1 MVERSLG
8 VIDVLARI
16 SELLPSVEKPV
27 QRPTL
32 DRRLMM
38 TGAVL
43 LVYFIL
49 ANIPLYGIPRGGE
62 DIPQIQLLR
71 IIFASSRGTLM
82 ELGIGPIVTA
92 GLILQILVGAKIIN
106 LDLTN
111 PEDRKKFTG
120 AMKTL
125 AVTLA
130 VIQAVGLVA
139 SRVYWLEAGEVPT
152 YQQMALVAL
161 QLIAGAFLVILF
173 DETLQK
179 GWGIG
184 SAISLF
190 ILAGVA
196 HTILWQLIGFIMTPG
211 GPIYYGLIPAL
222 VAERSITMLARPGGY
237 PDLTGFLAT
246 LLLLVV
252 LVYLQGSKIEIP
264 VAVGRFAGLKSRV
277 PLQLLYV
284 TNIPILLVGIIVA
297 DLQLIENIIS
307 NFQPDSPVSSA
318 LRTVIY
324 YVSPPHGIVA
334 AAADPVRVVSFA
346 VSWLIMAVI
355 LGFMWIEVS
364 GLSPRNQAETLV
376 KSGLEIPGVR
386 KNVKVLEEFLAEY
399 IYPLTLLS
407 SIIVASIVIA
417 GDILGC
423 YGSATGLLLSAG
435 IIQQYY
441 AIIVRDRALEM
452 YPALRRLLGEE

>member
-1 MVERSLG
+1 MG
-8 VIDVLARI
+8 VIDILARA
-16 SELLPSVEKPV
+16 SELLPSVEKPK

-32 DRRLMM
+32 DRRLLM
-38 TGAVL
+38 TGIVL
-43 LVYFIL
+43 VIYFIL
-49 ANIPLYGIPRGGE
+49 ANIPLYGIPRVGDGVQ
-62 DIPQIQLLR
+62 QIHLLR
-71 IIFASSRGTLM
+71 IIFASSHGTLM

-92 GLILQILVGAKIIN
+92 GLILQILVGAKLIN

-125 AVTLA
+125 AIVFA
-130 VIQAVGLVA
+130 VVQAVGLVA
-139 SRVYWLEAGEVPT
+139 SRTYWIGTGIVPS
-152 YQQMALVAL
+152 YPQMLIVMLQLVA
-161 QLIAGAFLVILF
+161 GAILVILF
-173 DETLQK
+173 DELLQK

-196 HTILWQLIGFIMTPG
+196 HTVFWQIFGFVSTEG
-211 GPIYYGLIPAL
+211 GIIYYGVIPAL
-222 VAERSITMLARPGGY
+222 VTERSLTVLARPGGY
-237 PDLTGFLAT
+237 PDVTGLLAT
-246 LLLLVV
+246 ILLLVI
-252 LVYLQGSKIEIP
+252 LVYLQGTKIEIP

-277 PLQLLYV
+277 PLQLIYV

-297 DLQLIENIIS
+297 DLQLIEGIVS
-307 NFQPDSPVSSA
+307 NLWPASPVSEA
-318 LRTVIY
+318 LRTLIY
-324 YVSPPHGIVA
+324 YVSPPHGIIA
-334 AAADPVRVVSFA
+334 AVSDPVRVVTFA
-346 VSWLIMAVI
+346 VSWTIMAVA
-355 LGFMWIEVS
+355 LGFMWVEVS
-364 GLSPRNQAETLV
+364 GLNPRSQAETLV

-386 KNVKVLEEFLAEY
+386 RNVRVLEELLAEY

-407 SIIVASIVIA
+407 SLIVVSIVIL
-417 GDILGC
+417 GDTLGC

-452 YPALRRLLGEE
+452 YPVLRRLLGEE